1 MYDTI
6 KLIVYL
12 NKVGK
17 IMKKYYI
24 YTADMNKVSL
34 FCALI
39 ISIMILV
46 TDIICPG
53 IKYDSVLIL
62 LFIFPYFFLHEIF
75 HSLAYVLHGADFNK
89 ITYGIHIEKGVLVC
103 LCKQNISKKCILI
116 SLVYP
121 FIFLGI
127 IAYIIGIVIN
137 NNVLLM
143 LSICNL
149 AGCASDLILF
159 MNFIKLKDFEYTEC
173 DNPMNIAI
181 YTKED
186 VSKKKMFGL
195 KFIESSSSIKRED
208 YKKIDISK
216 VSKILLLV
224 YLTVTAIILI
234 LRGLNI
240 L

>member
-1 MYDTI
+1 MKKILLTSTGFD
-6 KLIVYL
+6 
-12 NKVGK
+12 NEN

-24 YTADMNKVSL
+24 YTADMSKNAL
-34 FCALI
+34 FCTLI
-39 ISIMILV
+39 LVVMILV

-62 LFIFPYFFLHEIF
+62 LFVFPYFLLHEIF
-75 HSLAYVLHGADFNK
+75 HSLAYVLHGAEFNK
-89 ITYGIHIEKGVLVC
+89 ITYGMHIEKGVLVC

-127 IAYIIGIVIN
+127 ITYIIGIVLN
-137 NNVLLM
+137 SNVLLM

-149 AGCASDLILF
+149 EGCGSDLILF

-181 YTKED
+181 YTRED
-186 VSKKKMFGL
+186 ISKKKMFGL

-208 YKKIDISK
+208 YKKIDISN
-216 VSKILLLV
+216 VSKTLLLIYLIITIIILLLRV
-224 YLTVTAIILI
+224 
-234 LRGLNI
+234 LNI